1 MIAIINNTWKKEL
14 DEIIRGA
21 SGGFLFGIPL
31 VYTMEVWRIG
41 SQTDSS
47 LMLLILLITYLVI
60 FSLNSIEG
68 FRRKKRKGWTDAL
81 LESSEALAIGCCCA
95 SVTLLLLQKI
105 TPITPLEEV
114 LGKII
119 FEMVPF
125 AIGTALSRVLLDGE
139 PKKPVSQEDKSR
151 KKRDN
156 QQQVQ
161 VNETLADISASFLGA
176 MIVAFSI
183 APTDEVRVLAV
194 SASPPWLIVIIM
206 SSLLISYMIV
216 FAAGFTDQA
225 KRRKQRG
232 LFQTPE
238 AETVISYLIALFMSG
253 LMLLFFQQLNF
264 NMPWFLWLQY
274 TIILGLPAAIGG
286 AAGRIAI

>member
-1 MIAIINNTWKKEL
+1 
-14 DEIIRGA
+14 
-21 SGGFLFGIPL
+21 
-31 VYTMEVWRIG
+31 MEVWRIG
-41 SQTDSS
+41 SQIDAS

-60 FSLNSIEG
+60 FSINSIEG
-68 FRRKKRKGWTDAL
+68 FRRRKRRDYTDAL

-95 SVTLLLLQKI
+95 TITLILLQKI
-105 TPITPLEEV
+105 TLATPLQEI

-119 FEMVPF
+119 FEAVPF
-125 AIGTALSRVLLDGE
+125 AIGTALSRILLDGR
-139 PKKPVSQEDKSR
+139 PKKSVSNHSSNQEDNKEQI
-151 KKRDN
+151 N
-156 QQQVQ
+156 I
-161 VNETLADISASFLGA
+161 NETLADISASFMGA

-194 SASPPWLIVIIM
+194 SASAPWLIVIIV
-206 SSLLISYMIV
+206 SSLSISYMIV
-216 FAAGFTDQA
+216 FAAGFTNEA
-225 KRRKQRG
+225 KRRKQQG

-238 AETVISYLIALFMSG
+238 AETVVSYLIALFTSG

-264 NMPWFLWLQY
+264 DMPWFLWLQY

>member
-1 MIAIINNTWKKEL
+1 
-14 DEIIRGA
+14 
-21 SGGFLFGIPL
+21 
-31 VYTMEVWRIG
+31 MEVWRIG
-41 SQTDSS
+41 SQIDSS
-47 LMLLILLITYLVI
+47 LMLLILLITYVVV

-68 FRRKKRKGWTDAL
+68 FRRRKRKDYMDAI

-105 TPITPLEEV
+105 TLTTPLEEV

-119 FEMVPF
+119 FEAVPF
-125 AIGTALSRVLLDGE
+125 AMGTALSRILLDGKQ
-139 PKKPVSQEDKSR
+139 KKSVSHQDKSE
-151 KKRDN
+151 KKQDN
-156 QQQVQ
+156 EQQMH

-183 APTDEVRVLAV
+183 APTDEVRILAT
-194 SASPPWLIVIIM
+194 SASPPWLILIIVA
-206 SSLLISYMIV
+206 SLSISYMIV
-216 FAAGFTDQA
+216 FAAGFTNET
-225 KRRKQRG
+225 KRKKQRG

-238 AETVISYLIALFMSG
+238 AETVISYLIALFTSG

-264 NMPWFLWLQY
+264 DMTGFLWLQY
-274 TIILGLPAAIGG
+274 TVILGLPAALGG

>member
-1 MIAIINNTWKKEL
+1 
-14 DEIIRGA
+14 
-21 SGGFLFGIPL
+21 
-31 VYTMEVWRIG
+31 MEVWRIG

-68 FRRKKRKGWTDAL
+68 FRRRKRRDYTDAL

-95 SVTLLLLQKI
+95 TVTLLLLQKI
-105 TPITPLEEV
+105 TLATPLEEI

-119 FEMVPF
+119 FEAVPF
-125 AIGTALSRVLLDGE
+125 AIGTALSRILLDGK
-139 PKKPVSQEDKSR
+139 PKKSVSNHSGNSE
-151 KKRDN
+151 N
-156 QQQVQ
+156 NEQQIN

-183 APTDEVRVLAV
+183 APTDEVRVLAA
-194 SASPPWLIVIIM
+194 SASPPWLILIIM

-238 AETVISYLIALFMSG
+238 AETVISYLIALFTSG
-253 LMLLFFQQLNF
+253 LMLLFFQQLNL
-264 NMPWFLWLQY
+264 NMPCFLWLQY